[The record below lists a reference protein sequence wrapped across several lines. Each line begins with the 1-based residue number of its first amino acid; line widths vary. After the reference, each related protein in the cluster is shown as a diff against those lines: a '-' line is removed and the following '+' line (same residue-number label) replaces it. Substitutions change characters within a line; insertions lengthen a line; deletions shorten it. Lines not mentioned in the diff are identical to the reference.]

1 MTQVRIRVYAGALA
15 ALTTLAYT
23 LSARSAMPEQDP
35 VDRNVAEVSP
45 LNPSNDQAPSDRVT
59 MPAQRPVAQVQ
70 TDPFVQRRNANA
82 QANAEYRASKKAS
95 KQQMQAAVDDAKA
108 QYKEEVANA
117 KINRKADKN
126 AATNE
131 LRASDLERPK
141 AADLRH

>member
-1 MTQVRIRVYAGALA
+1 M
-15 ALTTLAYT
+15 
-23 LSARSAMPEQDP
+23 
-35 VDRNVAEVSP
+35 
-45 LNPSNDQAPSDRVT
+45 
-59 MPAQRPVAQVQ
+59 AQVQ

-108 QYKEEVANA
+108 HYDEEVANA

-131 LRASDLERPK
+131 LRASEPRAPKGRRPAALTLPWAFATFEECERKRPDEK
-141 AADLRH
+141 LTSRR